1 MVTEDIIKERLEKLN
16 SDAEAVH
23 SQIQQLDAKRVELVA
38 LLNATVGAK
47 QMCESFLKEI
57 YDVDQSLPDQESD
70 VEQTEMNDV
79 ELESDGG

>member
-1 MVTEDIIKERLEKLN
+1 
-16 SDAEAVH
+16 
-23 SQIQQLDAKRVELVA
+23 
-38 LLNATVGAK
+38 
-47 QMCESFLKEI
+47 MCESFLKEI